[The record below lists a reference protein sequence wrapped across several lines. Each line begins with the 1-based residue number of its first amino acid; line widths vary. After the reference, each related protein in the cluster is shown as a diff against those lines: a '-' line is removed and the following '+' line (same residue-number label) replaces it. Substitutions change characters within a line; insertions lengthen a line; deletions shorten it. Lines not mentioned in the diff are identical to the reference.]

1 MLFTARDLALTAGF
15 KTAAKFTNELHRNGL
30 PFGKGLRVGNTKRY
44 GPVDLAKAI
53 VMGRLRGFRI
63 PVTQYKNLID
73 QIDETALASALDQ
86 FEAGEV
92 KCVLVGVPSWNDL
105 DDFSGVFTSREAA
118 LEAMTEADFI
128 LIDVGELTQAH
139 LQGVI

>member
-44 GPVDLAKAI
+44 GAVDLAKAI
-53 VMGRLRGFRI
+53 VMGRLRRFRI
-63 PVTQYKNLID
+63 PVAQYKDLID
-73 QIDETALASALDQ
+73 QIDETSLASALDQ

-92 KCVLVGVPSWNDL
+92 ECVLVGVPSWDDL